1 MVDKKLHT
9 LIIGAGMTG
18 LLVAQGLKKVGEDSA
33 VLRANLPFTIFEYET
48 STTYQS
54 RPREW
59 GMTLHWGSTHI
70 DKCLPPELSARFSE
84 AYADP
89 SLSLDATSGLPVHN
103 GKTGEL
109 ILEMAGEKPMRVSR
123 KKMRNLFMEGIDVQY
138 GKSVV
143 SCRVIED
150 KTDEDN
156 GRVRVK
162 FADGTDALGDVVV
175 GCDGAKSVVRENIVG
190 VEAAQVT
197 VVPLSMFNFTQKF
210 PAEFSKD
217 LRIQDVPDP
226 SAPETWT
233 YQVIMSWIHNPLPHS
248 ENNYEG
254 RMKFFKKRAE
264 EWAEPWRTAGRLVK
278 EDTKIPMDAGTYWEK
293 ARKWDNRQGRMT
305 ISGDAAHPM
314 TPHRGQGLNNA
325 LQDSSNF
332 VAAMIHVDKGEK
344 TLADAIDAYDNEVL
358 ERGMLEMEI
367 SLKQTMFIHNWD
379 TLMQSPMVKMGM
391 HQAKKE

>member
-9 LIIGAGMTG
+9 LIIGA
-18 LLVAQGLKKVGEDSA
+18 
-33 VLRANLPFTIFEYET
+33 
-48 STTYQS
+48 
-54 RPREW
+54 
-59 GMTLHWGSTHI
+59 
-70 DKCLPPELSARFSE
+70 ELSARFSE

-162 FADGTDALGDVVV
+162 FADGTDALGD
-175 GCDGAKSVVRENIVG
+175 
-190 VEAAQVT
+190 
-197 VVPLSMFNFTQKF
+197 
-210 PAEFSKD
+210 
-217 LRIQDVPDP
+217 DVPDP

>member
-1 MVDKKLHT
+1 
-9 LIIGAGMTG
+9 
-18 LLVAQGLKKVGEDSA
+18 
-33 VLRANLPFTIFEYET
+33 
-48 STTYQS
+48 
-54 RPREW
+54 
-59 GMTLHWGSTHI
+59 MTLHWGSTHVN
-70 DKCLPPELSARFSE
+70 KCLPPELSARFSE

-138 GKSVV
+138 GKYAV

-150 KTDEDN
+150 NKDEDN

-217 LRIQDVPDP
+217 LR
-226 SAPETWT
+226 SR
-233 YQVIMSWIHNPLPHS
+233 NPLFITSIHPDHGTFFWLSS
-248 ENNYEG
+248 EATLI
-254 RMKFFKKRAE
+254 FFALFLLCS
-264 EWAEPWRTAGRLVK
+264 PLFVL
-278 EDTKIPMDAGTYWEK
+278 IP
-293 ARKWDNRQGRMT
+293 
-305 ISGDAAHPM
+305 
-314 TPHRGQGLNNA
+314 L
-325 LQDSSNF
+325 DSSLTCLQF
-332 VAAMIHVDKGEK
+332 RMSPI
-344 TLADAIDAYDNEVL
+344 LL
-358 ERGMLEMEI
+358 R
-367 SLKQTMFIHNWD
+367 LKHGLTR
-379 TLMQSPMVKMGM
+379 
-391 HQAKKE
+391 